1 LAVRDD
7 GVAHNDLINAG
18 AKSVDAPVVRDRN
31 IITSRAPNDLPEF
44 CRVGYNAAIIQAL
57 AE

>member
-1 LAVRDD
+1 VAVRD
-7 GVAHNDLINAG
+7 HPINAG
-18 AKSVDAPVVRDRN
+18 AEFVDLPAVRDRN
-31 IITSRAPNDLPEF
+31 IITSRSPNDLPEF